1 MSAASGRQSK
11 DSMQAS
17 YTAMLYLV
25 LPGEGRGRGRGERGE
40 GSSNPQLIS
49 SALHHKHV

>member
-1 MSAASGRQSK
+1 MQRNCLFMSAASGRQSK

-25 LPGEGRGRGRGERGE
+25 LPGEGRGGEGEEEGRGG
-40 GSSNPQLIS
+40 
-49 SALHHKHV
+49 